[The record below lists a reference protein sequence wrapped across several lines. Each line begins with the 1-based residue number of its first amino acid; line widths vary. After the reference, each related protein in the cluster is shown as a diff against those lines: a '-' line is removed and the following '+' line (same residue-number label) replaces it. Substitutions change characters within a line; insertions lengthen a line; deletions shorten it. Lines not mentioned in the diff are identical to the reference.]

1 MANKIFG
8 TDFTNDTNPQSTW
21 TISVNNG
28 TALKDVT
35 LADILKVLSQLSG
48 ESSPANA
55 DSILLW
61 DASASEVNQVTLS
74 NLYKG
79 MADNGWITSEETWT
93 YSSADSPTFIASVN
107 ADMTAKLSA
116 GCRVKLTQ
124 TTDKYFIVTAVGSFS
139 GGATLITLYGGTDYT
154 LANAAITS
162 PFYSYM
168 RIPQGFPM
176 SPDKWSVKVTDTSQ
190 RQQATPTQNTWYN
203 LGSISISIPIG
214 SWKVSYR
221 VFAQVISNAAQTAAT
236 CFTTLSTANNSESD
250 TEFTGGTQVGG
261 ASAVLISGAPV
272 YVEKTLDVAAKTTY
286 FLNTRTT
293 LASMASVNNRHD
305 LSKLDLKCVCAY
317 L

>member
-8 TDFTNDTNPQSTW
+8 TDFADDTAPQSTW

-35 LADILKVLSQLSG
+35 LGNILKVLAQLTG

-55 DSILLW
+55 DSVLLW
-61 DASASEVNQVTLS
+61 DASASEINQVTLS
-74 NLYKG
+74 NLFKG
-79 MADNGWITSEETWT
+79 MLTDGWLTSEETWT

-107 ADMTAKLSA
+107 ADMTGKISA
-116 GCRVKLTQ
+116 GFRIKLTQ
-124 TTDKYFIVTAVGSFS
+124 TTAKYFIVTAVGSFS
-139 GGATLITLYGGTDYT
+139 GGVTLITLYGGTDYT

-162 PFYSYM
+162 PFYS
-168 RIPQGFPM
+168 PFKAPLGFPL
-176 SPDKWSVKVTDTSQ
+176 SPAKWSVSVTDTTQ
-190 RQQATPTQNTWYN
+190 RQQTTPAQNTWYN
-203 LGSISISIPIG
+203 LGTTTISVPIG

-221 VFAQVISNAAQTAAT
+221 VFAQVVSNAAQTAAT

-250 TEFTGGTQVGG
+250 ADFTGGTQVGG
-261 ASAVLISGAPV
+261 ASGTIISGAPV
-272 YVEKTLDVAAKTTY
+272 YVEKTLDVAAKTSY

-293 LASMASVNNRHD
+293 LASMASINNRND